1 MQLLFYFYLHLIL
14 HAFVQTSDVISGN
27 FLDDEL
33 NNVRRIG
40 LLITTD
46 LGFES
51 ISTLWSIYVDVVL
64 TCGQSTLKKNMWPN
78 RLWDKNT
85 ESAAL
90 QFFP

>member
-1 MQLLFYFYLHLIL
+1 VKLLRFIYAIIILFYLHLIL
-14 HAFVQTSDVISGN
+14 HAFVQTSDVISGF

-51 ISTLWSIYVDVVL
+51 ILTLWSIYVVL
-64 TCGQSTLKKNMWPN
+64 TCGQST
-78 RLWDKNT
+78 
-85 ESAAL
+85 
-90 QFFP
+90 

>member
-14 HAFVQTSDVISGN
+14 HAFVQASDVISGN

-51 ISTLWSIYVDVVL
+51 ISTLWSIYVVL
-64 TCGQSTLKKNMWPN
+64 TCGQST
-78 RLWDKNT
+78 
-85 ESAAL
+85 
-90 QFFP
+90 